1 MGGSKCDGREPLS
14 KGGDIGSTNVSKN
27 RLQQEYFLSNSLLY
41 ILNNFYQSSLQTFFL
56 TKRFSIFIACKHF
69 FSLNYLNLN
78 YLNLTL
84 TSDCNLPIFTANE
97 TITNSRDMNYP
108 RMNLIYLKRVYTF
121 QSNQI
126 TFENPKFSL
135 PLKRFIVHFLTTLNT
150 RKPKVR

>member
-1 MGGSKCDGREPLS
+1 MGGSLYVKEETLDLQMYQKTDS
-14 KGGDIGSTNVSKN
+14 SKN
-27 RLQQEYFLSNSLLY
+27 IFWVIVYSIFWTTSTSHPCRR
-41 ILNNFYQSSLQTFFL
+41 FFL
-56 TKRFSIFIACKHF
+56 TKRFSIFIVCKYF
-69 FSLNYLNLN
+69 FSLNYLNL
-78 YLNLTL
+78 TL
-84 TSDCNLPIFTANE
+84 TRDCNWPIFTANE

-135 PLKRFIVHFLTTLNT
+135 PSKRFIVHFLTALNT